1 VSDNQANGAN
11 GRDPAAVDLL
21 VTNATA
27 ILGGANGEQYRVV
40 PGTTIEVTAGTITR
54 IEPDDP
60 GRAAGPARTID
71 ARGRLVVPGLIS
83 THNHAF
89 QNLCKGIGDELA
101 VWPIVEGVILAT
113 AEEMNADEIHV
124 AALACCVEGM
134 RSGRTALLDFMVGL
148 PNIELQ
154 RAVLRAFE
162 ESGIRGLL
170 GRATRELHHEASHRD
185 PWYIPL
191 EEALDQI
198 TALASEYSNGLPTP
212 SALPAPGNPRTMT
225 TEGLIRIAEYAE
237 EQGCL
242 ITTHLAEYDAER
254 TEGQERW
261 GMSTIAKLEEIGFLG
276 PRLVAAHSTIL
287 DDAELEALAR
297 SGTKVSYNPVSNC
310 YCGVGVAP
318 IVPMLEMGIDVSVAV
333 DGASVNCQNMLESL
347 KFGALL
353 QKTYYGDAMAINA
366 RDMLKLATLG
376 GASALGAPD
385 LLGALEVGRLADF
398 FLFDPAHLATT
409 PVHDPIS
416 AVVYAGTPQNV
427 DTVVVGGE
435 VLLDEGRCTRVDEAA
450 LIEEMQERAIACSI
464 RTGTTRF
471 VKDRR
476 LTPFGKYER
485 VGHRRPL
492 HRKLDAEPPSV
503 SQARAQEVR
512 VVSLSTAAQEVVDG
526 RNAR

>member
-1 VSDNQANGAN
+1 MNESRTGV
-11 GRDPAAVDLL
+11 AAGTERRQVDLSI
-21 VTNATA
+21 TNATA
-27 ILGGANGEQYRVV
+27 ILGGANGEQYSVV
-40 PGTTIEVTAGTITR
+40 PETSIEVVGGKIAWIGPSAGRETR
-54 IEPDDP
+54 
-60 GRAAGPARTID
+60 AGKVID
-71 ARGRLVVPGLIS
+71 AKGRLVVPGLIS

-113 AEEMNADEIHV
+113 AEEMSADEIYI

-148 PNIELQ
+148 PDIEQQ
-154 RAVLRAFE
+154 RAVLRAFK
-162 ESGIRGLL
+162 ESGIRGFL

-185 PWYIPL
+185 PWYL
-191 EEALDQI
+191 SLDDVFDQI
-198 TALASEYSNGLPTP
+198 TALAGEYDNGLGTP

-225 TEGLIRIAEYAE
+225 TNGLIRVAQYAE

-254 TEGQERW
+254 IEGVERW
-261 GMSTIAKLEEIGFLG
+261 GMGTIAKLEEIGFLG

-297 SGTKVSYNPVSNC
+297 TGTKVSYNPVSNC

-353 QKTYYGDAMAINA
+353 QKAHYGDAMAINA
-366 RDMLKLATLG
+366 RDMLRLATVG
-376 GASALGAPD
+376 GANALGAPD
-385 LLGALEVGRLADF
+385 MLGALEVGRLADF
-398 FLFDPAHLATT
+398 FLFDPAHLNTT

-416 AVVYAGTPQNV
+416 AVVYAGTPENV

-435 VLLDEGRCTRVDEAA
+435 VLLDEGRCTRVDEEA
-450 LIEEMQERAIACSI
+450 LVQEMQERAVACSI

-471 VKDRR
+471 LKSRR
-476 LTPFGKYER
+476 FTPFRDYER
-485 VGHRRPL
+485 IGHRRPL
-492 HRKLDAEPPSV
+492 HREGAAGADGGEL
-503 SQARAQEVR
+503 R
-512 VVSLSTAAQEVVDG
+512 SLNE
-526 RNAR
+526 

>member
-1 VSDNQANGAN
+1 MNGE
-11 GRDPAAVDLL
+11 DAALVDLV

-27 ILGGANGEQYRVV
+27 ILGGANGEQYRIV
-40 PGTTIEVTAGTITR
+40 PGTTIEVTGGTISR
-54 IEPDDP
+54 IAPDDASRP
-60 GRAAGPARTID
+60 AGRARTID
-71 ARGRLVVPGLIS
+71 ARGRLAVPGLIS

-89 QNLCKGIGDELA
+89 QNLCKGLGDELA

-113 AEEMNADEIHV
+113 GEEMNADEIHV

-148 PNIELQ
+148 PDIEKQ

-191 EEALDQI
+191 EDALDQI
-198 TALASEYSNGLPTP
+198 TQLAGEYSNGLPTP

-225 TEGLIRIAEYAE
+225 TDGLIRVAEYAE
-237 EQGCL
+237 ERDCL
-242 ITTHLAEYDAER
+242 ITTHLAEYDSER
-254 TEGQERW
+254 TEGHERW
-261 GMSTIAKLEEIGFLG
+261 GVSTIAKLEEIGFLS

-287 DDAELEALAR
+287 DDAELESLAR
-297 SGTKVSYNPVSNC
+297 TGTKVSYNPVSNC

-318 IVPMLEMGIDVSVAV
+318 IVPMLELGIDVSVAV

-353 QKTYYGDAMAINA
+353 QKGYYRHAMAINA
-366 RDMLKLATLG
+366 RDMLKLATVG
-376 GASALGAPD
+376 GAKAIGAED

-398 FLFDPAHLATT
+398 FLFDPKHLATT

-427 DTVVVGGE
+427 DTVVVGGD
-435 VLLDEGRCTRVDEAA
+435 VLLDEGVCTKVDETA

-476 LTPFGKYER
+476 LTPFTSYER
-485 VGHRRPL
+485 VGYRRPL
-492 HRKLDAEPPSV
+492 VRDHDAPAGERPAV
-503 SQARAQEVR
+503 IAEDVRAVT
-512 VVSLSTAAQEVVDG
+512 LSEEVVG
-526 RNAR
+526 

>member
-1 VSDNQANGAN
+1 MSA
-11 GRDPAAVDLL
+11 GRSETTDGGTVQELDLV

-27 ILGGANGEQYRVV
+27 ILGGADGEQYRIV
-40 PGTTIEVTAGTITR
+40 PGTTIEAVGGAITW
-54 IEPDDP
+54 IGPDDP
-60 GRAAGPARTID
+60 GRPRRAAKEID
-71 ARGRLVVPGLIS
+71 ANGRYAVPGLIS

-89 QNLCKGIGDELA
+89 QNLCKGLGDELA

-113 AEEMNADEIHV
+113 AEEMNADEIYV

-134 RSGRTALLDFMVGL
+134 RSGRTTLLDFMVGL
-148 PNIELQ
+148 PDMEQQ
-154 RAVLRAFE
+154 RAVLRAFR
-162 ESGIRGLL
+162 ESGIRGFL

-191 EEALDQI
+191 GDALDQI
-198 TALASEYSNGLPTP
+198 TALASEYDNGLSRP

-225 TEGLIRIAEYAE
+225 TEGLIRVAEYAE
-237 EQGCL
+237 AHDCL

-254 TEGQERW
+254 HEGLERW

-276 PRLVAAHSTIL
+276 PRLVAAHSAIL
-287 DDAELEALAR
+287 DDAELDALAR
-297 SGTKVSYNPVSNC
+297 TGTKVSYNPVSNC

-376 GASALGAPD
+376 GASALGVPD
-385 LLGALEVGRLADF
+385 TLGALEVDRLADF
-398 FLFDPAHLATT
+398 FLFDPAHLNTT

-416 AVVYAGTPQNV
+416 AVVYFGAPENV

-450 LIEEMQERAIACSI
+450 LVEEMQERALACSI

-471 VKDRR
+471 VKSRR
-476 LTPFGKYER
+476 FTPFRDYER
-485 VGHRRPL
+485 VGRRRPL
-492 HRKLDAEPPSV
+492 HRESGPVPGS
-503 SQARAQEVR
+503 
-512 VVSLSTAAQEVVDG
+512 
-526 RNAR
+526 